1 MLDVEVADVEVGLPG
16 AHEDDWL
23 ARGVHERESAA
34 PTLSLIVSNLVS
46 MMPSMTRP
54 AFEAEY
60 SRSDWLKPVTWST
73 AWLG

>member
-1 MLDVEVADVEVGLPG
+1 MSVYVCPTPTKTMGLP
-16 AHEDDWL
+16 
-23 ARGVHERESAA
+23 VVYTSESAA

-54 AFEAEY
+54 ALEAEY